1 MSKKDKVSLKK
12 NSKKDKVSL
21 KKNSKKDKVSLKKN
35 SKKDKVSLKK
45 NNIKNKKNRLHII
58 FSLYKLMFYSY
69 NVNEHRELHGSK
81 YRDISLVTN
90 KKRVEMKFLKIK
102 KDKEYIII
110 KRQYSQLLLNY
121 CLENFDV
128 SIWSYQNEDYV
139 NKLLKEYFE
148 EDLFDKLKSIII
160 TKKFGENDT
169 TFKDIKNNKIFKL
182 PIINNANTKN
192 LDYLFE
198 DKFYSKMF
206 NKRNTLILD
215 TYFDTIAVNKL
226 NSILVPKICISQEDN
241 SLFKLFMW
249 LYKNKDTKNIQKINK
264 DILYDYKENLCKKE
278 INTLTKKKSLNI
290 GDIVKFNKK
299 IILKNDEDND
309 TGIIINRDKNNYDIV
324 VSRMNGSTNKAVFK
338 VYKKININNIRK
350 LKYN

>member
-1 MSKKDKVSLKK
+1 MSKKDSKNDKISLKK
-12 NSKKDKVSL
+12 NFT
-21 KKNSKKDKVSLKKN
+21 
-35 SKKDKVSLKK
+35 KK
-45 NNIKNKKNRLHII
+45 NNVKNNKLHII
-58 FSLYKLMFYSY
+58 FSLYKLMFDEY
-69 NVNEHRELHGSK
+69 NVNEHRELYGSK

-110 KRQYSQLLLNY
+110 KREYSQLLLNY

-160 TKKFGENDT
+160 TKKIGENDT

-182 PIINNANTKN
+182 PIINNAYTKN

-249 LYKNKDTKNIQKINK
+249 LYKNKNTKNIQKINK

-278 INTLTKKKSLNI
+278 IKTLTKKKSLNM
-290 GDIVKFNKK
+290 GDIVKFNKFNK
-299 IILKNDEDND
+299 NFILGNKEDNES
-309 TGIIINRDKNNYDIV
+309 GIIINRDNNNYDMV
-324 VSRMNGSTNKAVFK
+324 ASRMDGSTNKAVFK
-338 VYKKININNIRK
+338 IYKKININNMRK
-350 LKYN
+350 FKYN

>member
-35 SKKDKVSLKK
+35 SEKDKVSLKK

-226 NSILVPKICISQEDN
+226 N
-241 SLFKLFMW
+241 
-249 LYKNKDTKNIQKINK
+249 
-264 DILYDYKENLCKKE
+264 
-278 INTLTKKKSLNI
+278 
-290 GDIVKFNKK
+290 
-299 IILKNDEDND
+299 
-309 TGIIINRDKNNYDIV
+309 
-324 VSRMNGSTNKAVFK
+324 
-338 VYKKININNIRK
+338 
-350 LKYN
+350 